1 MFVGLNSA
9 QKVMMSVTLKIVVL
23 IFTHTQELP
32 WTLIKNAPRFVAHTW
47 NPSYLGCGAGRSW
60 LEVSQGKKVSDT
72 LFQKTSLAW

>member
-32 WTLIKNAPRFVAHTW
+32 WTLIKNAPRFVSSHLE
-47 NPSYLGCGAGRSW
+47 SQLLGMWSRKIMA
-60 LEVSQGKKVSDT
+60 
-72 LFQKTSLAW
+72 